1 MEPLLRPEDQRP
13 SARRARRER
22 AVDRMT
28 ERWVQT
34 SLDSTMSSTARPCRT
49 TTVTESIRF
58 ATISGSSIDR
68 SPPTVK
74 WWKDRIDVVSTTSNL
89 VRFHKR
95 CIVASSHTVTVLGDS
110 STHSRMNCCDAEGA
124 LRSRTARIFV
134 AEDGVVGRRVELT
147 VGPLGVNESNERSGC
162 AVCRS

>member
-1 MEPLLRPEDQRP
+1 MEPLLRPRGTSDH

-28 ERWVQT
+28 ERWAQT
-34 SLDSTMSSTARPCRT
+34 SLDSTMSSTARPWPHQRQ
-49 TTVTESIRF
+49 VTESIRF

-89 VRFHKR
+89 VRF
-95 CIVASSHTVTVLGDS
+95 
-110 STHSRMNCCDAEGA
+110 
-124 LRSRTARIFV
+124 
-134 AEDGVVGRRVELT
+134 
-147 VGPLGVNESNERSGC
+147 PQ
-162 AVCRS
+162 AVHR